1 MDRQAPGAGLVRG
14 SGGSP
19 VIPAGP
25 WATLAVTLAI
35 QAMVS
40 MAVFSVPVLA
50 PELARL
56 LGVSPS
62 LVGPY
67 VAIVYVGAI
76 MASTLA
82 GPLVLRYG
90 ALRVSQ
96 CATLLCAA
104 GLALLATVPSIPAAI
119 IGGLLV
125 GLGCGPITPAS
136 SHMLARSTPA
146 HRVSLVFSV
155 KQTGVPLGG
164 ILAGALAPP
173 LLIAAGLSFALWS
186 VAAACVV
193 CVLLAQPLRGALDA
207 DREPSRALGMANLAG
222 PISMV
227 LRHPPLARLAASS
240 FVFSAMQMSLATYLV
255 TYLNTTLGYSLVQ
268 AGAALAFSQV
278 GGVAGR
284 ILWGWIADR
293 WLGALRMLA
302 VVAAIMAVCAVCM
315 SALGAG
321 VPPVLLGVLLIA
333 FGASATGWNGVYLA
347 EVARQAPPG
356 MASTATGGSLAVTF
370 FGVVLGPLLFG
381 GVAELFGSYRV
392 GYVALAIPAAYC
404 AWRLA
409 RPGRAEG

>member
-96 CATLLCAA
+96 CATLSCAA

-136 SHMLARSTPA
+136 SLMWVQPA
-146 HRVSLVFSV
+146 VRPNRRRIVS
-155 KQTGVPLGG
+155 
-164 ILAGALAPP
+164 
-173 LLIAAGLSFALWS
+173 
-186 VAAACVV
+186 
-193 CVLLAQPLRGALDA
+193 R
-207 DREPSRALGMANLAG
+207 
-222 PISMV
+222 
-227 LRHPPLARLAASS
+227 
-240 FVFSAMQMSLATYLV
+240 
-255 TYLNTTLGYSLVQ
+255 
-268 AGAALAFSQV
+268 
-278 GGVAGR
+278 
-284 ILWGWIADR
+284 
-293 WLGALRMLA
+293 
-302 VVAAIMAVCAVCM
+302 
-315 SALGAG
+315 
-321 VPPVLLGVLLIA
+321 
-333 FGASATGWNGVYLA
+333 
-347 EVARQAPPG
+347 
-356 MASTATGGSLAVTF
+356 
-370 FGVVLGPLLFG
+370 
-381 GVAELFGSYRV
+381 
-392 GYVALAIPAAYC
+392 
-404 AWRLA
+404 
-409 RPGRAEG
+409 